1 VALVDRIINAIKEI
15 ENYRFDKEVAELLDI
30 DNKALATYKSRGELP
45 QYYIRFFCRRYN
57 IDLKN
62 LDNFLS
68 NIDNYNKNITG
79 IKQSGD
85 VVKKQKDK
93 EMDYIVEAQQ
103 ETIKLQ
109 QEKIKRLEENNSQLK
124 QNVYSVQSKKWD
136 ELSCD
141 FYSDVYVTFVPF
153 KRVVKEMSG
162 HGVEQLSEMLEIDK
176 DILLKKYF
184 AVNEW
189 HNFNEHPVNDIIE
202 PNTLKELQ
210 EQSVQM
216 PSLFESLKL
225 LVGEHYFQQLIT
237 YKHNDKLVHSL
248 CNIRIHW
255 LNKPHRA
262 ECKTQ
267 FILSQ

>member
-1 VALVDRIINAIKEI
+1 MNKEAILKWLMSTDIPLTAISKKANISRKTLYNWINGGEVRVKSLNKLINIYKTEI
-15 ENYRFDKEVAELLDI
+15 EFSNAEISLDKGNNMEA
-30 DNKALATYKSRGELP
+30 
-45 QYYIRFFCRRYN
+45 QYI
-57 IDLKN
+57 IDL
-62 LDNFLS
+62 
-68 NIDNYNKNITG
+68 
-79 IKQSGD
+79 
-85 VVKKQKDK
+85 QK
-93 EMDYIVEAQQ
+93 
-103 ETIKLQ
+103 
-109 QEKIKRLEENNSQLK
+109 EKIERLEEVNSQLK
-124 QNVYSVQSKKWD
+124 QNAYSLQSKKWD
-136 ELSCD
+136 ELSYD

-176 DILLKKYF
+176 NILLKKYF

-189 HNFNEHPVNDIIE
+189 HNFNEHPVNNIIE
-202 PNTLKELQ
+202 PDTLKELQ

-237 YKHNDKLVHSL
+237 YKHKDKVVHSL

>member
-1 VALVDRIINAIKEI
+1 MNKEAILKWLMSTDIPLTAISKKANISRKTLYNWINGGEVRVKSLNKLINIYKTEI
-15 ENYRFDKEVAELLDI
+15 EFSNAEISLDKGNNMEA
-30 DNKALATYKSRGELP
+30 
-45 QYYIRFFCRRYN
+45 QYI
-57 IDLKN
+57 IDL
-62 LDNFLS
+62 
-68 NIDNYNKNITG
+68 
-79 IKQSGD
+79 
-85 VVKKQKDK
+85 QK
-93 EMDYIVEAQQ
+93 
-103 ETIKLQ
+103 
-109 QEKIKRLEENNSQLK
+109 EKIERLEEVNSQLK
-124 QNVYSVQSKKWD
+124 QNAYSLQSKKWD
-136 ELSCD
+136 ELSYD

-176 DILLKKYF
+176 NILLKKYF

>member
-1 VALVDRIINAIKEI
+1 MNKEAILKWLMSTDIPLTAISKKANISRKTLYNWINGGEVRVKSLNKLINIYKTEI
-15 ENYRFDKEVAELLDI
+15 EFSNAEISLDKGNNMEA
-30 DNKALATYKSRGELP
+30 
-45 QYYIRFFCRRYN
+45 QYI
-57 IDLKN
+57 IDL
-62 LDNFLS
+62 
-68 NIDNYNKNITG
+68 
-79 IKQSGD
+79 
-85 VVKKQKDK
+85 QK
-93 EMDYIVEAQQ
+93 
-103 ETIKLQ
+103 
-109 QEKIKRLEENNSQLK
+109 EKIERLEEVNSQLK
-124 QNVYSVQSKKWD
+124 QNAYSLQSKKWD
-136 ELSCD
+136 ELSYD

-176 DILLKKYF
+176 DILLRKYF

>member
-1 VALVDRIINAIKEI
+1 MNKEAILKWLMSTDIPLTAISKKANISRKTLYNWINGGEVRVKSLNKLINIYKTEI
-15 ENYRFDKEVAELLDI
+15 EFSNAEISLDKGNNMEA
-30 DNKALATYKSRGELP
+30 
-45 QYYIRFFCRRYN
+45 QYI
-57 IDLKN
+57 IDL
-62 LDNFLS
+62 
-68 NIDNYNKNITG
+68 
-79 IKQSGD
+79 
-85 VVKKQKDK
+85 QK
-93 EMDYIVEAQQ
+93 
-103 ETIKLQ
+103 
-109 QEKIKRLEENNSQLK
+109 EKIERLEEVNSQLK
-124 QNVYSVQSKKWD
+124 QNAYSVQSKKWD
-136 ELSCD
+136 ELSYD

-176 DILLKKYF
+176 DILLRKYF